1 MVGFLS
7 SEDPASRTRTVTPG
21 SSDRRLAKTQPADP
35 APTGQ
40 IHKTRAYN
48 KVCAYSIVKLDLGL
62 FKTPLQV
69 FNWKIQ
75 VANNL
80 GFVLGIKKE

>member
-7 SEDPASRTRTVTPG
+7 SEDPASRTRTVTLG